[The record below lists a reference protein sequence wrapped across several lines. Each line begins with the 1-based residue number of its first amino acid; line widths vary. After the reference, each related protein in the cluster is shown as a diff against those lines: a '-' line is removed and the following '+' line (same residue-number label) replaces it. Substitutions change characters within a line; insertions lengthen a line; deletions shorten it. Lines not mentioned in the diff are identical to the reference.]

1 MPRIR
6 PGDRIVLLSMPHDPD
21 PIPVGTEGT
30 VEEVDDVGPGAFTQV
45 EVRWD
50 DDRTLMHSMPPD
62 EVRVVRPSASR
73 H

>member
-21 PIPVGTEGT
+21 PVPVGAEGLI
-30 VEEVDDVGPGAFTQV
+30 ERARDVGHGAFTQV

-50 DDRTLMHSMPPD
+50 DGRTLMLSMPPD
-62 EVRVVRPSASR
+62 EVRVVRPAAEG
-73 H
+73 

>member
-1 MPRIR
+1 MPRIA

-21 PIPVGTEGT
+21 PIPVATEGT
-30 VEEVDDVGPGAFTQV
+30 VEEVNDVGPGAFTQV

-50 DDRTLMHSMPPD
+50 NGRTLMLSMPPD
-62 EVRVVRPSASR
+62 EVHVIRPSTLR

>member
-1 MPRIR
+1 MPRIQ

-21 PIPVGTEGT
+21 PVPVGTEGT
-30 VEEVDDVGPGAFTQV
+30 VEKINDVGPVAFTQV

-50 DDRTLMHSMPPD
+50 NGRRLMLSMPPD
-62 EVRVVRPSASR
+62 EVRVIHPSASR